1 MRKASGVVGAVL
13 IASGLVHLVVLL
25 VTHGTW
31 LGPVSYRKPMT
42 FGLSFGATLLA
53 VGWVADRLV
62 LRPRTRA
69 WLLGVFAV
77 DCVVEVTGITVQAWR
92 QVPSHFNTSTP
103 FDRAVAMSL
112 AVGGAVL
119 VIVLGTLAV
128 TAFRGRVAAG
138 PDLRLALRA
147 GFAFLLVGLAA
158 GVVMIAR
165 GTVLVRTGHAQ
176 EAYDTGGFL
185 KPVHFVTLH
194 AILVLP
200 AIAVLLTRMGW
211 DESRRFRAVRGAT
224 WLYAA
229 ATGAALALAL

>member
-1 MRKASGVVGAVL
+1 VL
-13 IASGLVHLVVLL
+13 IASGLFHLGVLL

-42 FGLSFGATLLA
+42 FGLSFGVTLLA
-53 VGWVADRLV
+53 VCWVADRLV

-69 WLLGVFAV
+69 WLLGVFAA

-92 QVPSHFNTSTP
+92 HVPSHFNTSTP
-103 FDRAVAMSL
+103 FDRGIAMSL
-112 AVGGAVL
+112 AAGGAVL
-119 VIVLGTLAV
+119 LAVLGTLAV
-128 TAFRGRVAAG
+128 TAFRGRVDAG

-165 GTVLVRTGHAQ
+165 GTVLVNTGHAQ

-200 AIAVLLTRMGW
+200 ALTVVLARFGW
-211 DESRRFRAVRGAT
+211 DETRRTRALKAAT
-224 WLYAA
+224 WLYALA
-229 ATGAALALAL
+229 GAVALLL